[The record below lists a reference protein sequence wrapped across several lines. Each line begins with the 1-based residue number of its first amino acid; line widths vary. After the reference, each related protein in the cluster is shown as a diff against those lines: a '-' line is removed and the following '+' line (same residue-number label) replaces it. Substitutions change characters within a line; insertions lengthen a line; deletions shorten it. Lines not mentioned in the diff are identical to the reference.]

1 MILNEIYQRSPEA
14 FQDLDNDNS
23 QPQMGQLRK
32 TRLTLKQISKLRKMN
47 ELRELEF
54 KNKLKDI
61 KAQYAPPA
69 APAV

>member
-14 FQDLDNDNS
+14 FQDLGNDNS

>member
-14 FQDLDNDNS
+14 FQDLGNDNS

-54 KNKLKDI
+54 KNKLKVI

>member
-1 MILNEIYQRSPEA
+1 MILNEIYQRSPA
-14 FQDLDNDNS
+14 SFQDLGNDNS